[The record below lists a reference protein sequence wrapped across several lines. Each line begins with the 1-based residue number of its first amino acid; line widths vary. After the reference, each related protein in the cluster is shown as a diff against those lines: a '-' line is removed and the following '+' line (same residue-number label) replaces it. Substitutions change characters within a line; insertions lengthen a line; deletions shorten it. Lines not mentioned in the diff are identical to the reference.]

1 MNYGHDSNHKKEKNL
16 DSKSTKVKK
25 SISTSFIRIVI
36 LTLLFTLGLMV
47 CAGIGLTMAII
58 DSAPTIDYEKDFLP
72 EGYTTFVYNQRGDE
86 IAKLHGADAN
96 RIYAPIDTMPLH
108 LQNAFVAIEDERFY
122 EHGGIDMKGIF
133 RAIISN
139 IKNKDLTGE
148 GASTITQQVIKNNVL
163 NNDQNFKRKIQ
174 EQYLAI
180 KLEQHVDKDTI
191 LESYLNTVALGR
203 GTNGVQA
210 ATHRYF
216 NKDVSELTLAE
227 SAVLASI
234 TQYPV
239 RYDPI
244 SNPEHNRERQVLVL
258 SKMLEQGL
266 ITKEAYDAAYA
277 EDVYANIQAVSDNHT
292 SQSKYSYFVDEVIVG
307 VKNDLVEQ
315 HGYTSEEA
323 YDLLYRGG
331 LSIYI
336 TQDVHMQEIVD
347 QAFLDE
353 SNYPP
358 AHEDYS
364 VKVMYSLS
372 VNKKDIGTKHYY
384 KEKEFDTNQ
393 QADAYV
399 EELKKTWVEEGDEIL
414 EESKILVPQ
423 PQAAMVILD
432 HHTGHVKAI
441 AGGRGEKWGNQL
453 LNRATQT
460 ARHPGSTFKILAA
473 YLPALDTGRYTLATI
488 QDDVPFSYAPSPNSE
503 PWTVHNWYD
512 SSKYKYNYKG
522 LSTVRDGITW
532 SMNIHAVKTLL
543 DVGVDT
549 SFDYLKKLGFTTLV
563 EREVING
570 KIYTDKTPSLALG
583 GVTKGVNLLE
593 LTAAYGAIA
602 NNGTYIKPI
611 FYTKVLDHDGSI
623 LIEHTQPETRQ
634 VMKETTAFLLTDA
647 MTDVIKKGT
656 ATIAKFKN
664 VSMPIAGKT
673 GTSTLK
679 KDLVFSG
686 YTPYYTACIWMGY
699 DTPKGQ
705 VYNRSYHKLLWRII
719 MEEIHKGLPRKEF
732 ERPAGIIRASICS
745 ESGKLAVT
753 GLCNRD
759 PRGSTIRQ
767 EYFVKGTVPTET
779 CDVHIKHTMCSASGL
794 FANKYCPASDKYTK
808 VYIKRPDPLVPST
821 WDPRKPPRIQDRRYE
836 LPYSMTGEYCHIHGP
851 QVAKPD
857 IKLPTDFYEE
867 ALEKNEDHYFIPSED
882 KEPDDN
888 VIPPYLNND
897 YYSPPP
903 FIYNE

>member
-1 MNYGHDSNHKKEKNL
+1 MNYGNDSNHKKEKEL
-16 DSKSTKVKK
+16 DSKSNKVKK
-25 SISTSFIRIVI
+25 SISTSFIRIII
-36 LTLLFTLGLMV
+36 LALIFTLGLTV
-47 CAGIGLTMAII
+47 CAGIGITMAII
-58 DSAPTIDYEKDFLP
+58 DSAPTIDYEKDIIP
-72 EGYTTFVYNQRGDE
+72 KGYTTFVYNQRGDE
-86 IAKLHGADAN
+86 VAKLHGTDAN
-96 RIYAPIDTMPLH
+96 RIYAPMDMIPLH
-108 LQNAFVAIEDERFY
+108 LRHAFVAIEDERFY

-133 RAIISN
+133 RALISN

-163 NNDQNFKRKIQ
+163 SNDQTFKRKIQ

-203 GTNGVQA
+203 GTNGVQSA
-210 ATHRYF
+210 SHRYF
-216 NKDVSELTLAE
+216 NKDVSELTLGE

-244 SNPEHNRERQVLVL
+244 ANPDNNRERQIVVL
-258 SKMLEQGL
+258 SKMLEQNM
-266 ITKEAYDAAYA
+266 ISQQEYDAAYA
-277 EDVYANIQAVSDNHT
+277 EDVYANIQTVADNHT
-292 SQSKYSYFVDEVIVG
+292 NQSNYSYFVDEVIVR
-307 VKNDLVEQ
+307 VKDDLVGEYD
-315 HGYTSEEA
+315 YTTEEA

-347 QAFLDE
+347 NEFLNE
-353 SNYPP
+353 NNYPP
-358 AHEDYS
+358 IHEDYA
-364 VKVMYSLS
+364 VKVMYTLS
-372 VNKKDIGTKHYY
+372 VEKKDTGTKNYY
-384 KEKEFDTNQ
+384 QEKEFDTNQ
-393 QADAYV
+393 EADAYV
-399 EELKKTWVEEGDEIL
+399 EELKNTWVEEGDQVL
-414 EESKILVPQ
+414 AESKILVPQ

-432 HHTGHVKAI
+432 HHTGQVKAI
-441 AGGRGEKWGNQL
+441 AGGRGEKSGNQL

-460 ARHPGSTFKILAA
+460 ARHPGSTFKILAS
-473 YLPALDTGRYTLATI
+473 YLPAIDTGRYTLATV
-488 QDDVPFSYAPSPNSE
+488 QDDVPFSYSPSPNSQ
-503 PWTVHNWYD
+503 PWNVHNWYD

-549 SFDYLKKLGFTTLV
+549 SFEYLKQLGFTTLV
-563 EREVING
+563 ERETING

-602 NNGTYIKPI
+602 NNGAYIKPI
-611 FYTKVLDHDGSI
+611 FYTKVLAHDGSI
-623 LIEHTQPETRQ
+623 LLENIQAEPSQ

-647 MTDVIKKGT
+647 MVDVIEKGT

-686 YTPYYTACIWMGY
+686 YTPYYSASIWMGY
-699 DTPKGQ
+699 DTPKKQ
-705 VYNRSYHKLLWRII
+705 VYNRSYHKILWRKI
-719 MEEIHKGLPRKEF
+719 MEEVHKGLPRKEF
-732 ERPAGIIRASICS
+732 EKPAGLVRAPICT

-767 EYFVKGTVPTET
+767 EYFAKGTVPTET

-794 FANKYCPASDKYTK
+794 FANKYCPTADKYTK

-821 WDPRKPPRIQDRRYE
+821 WDPHKPPRIQDRKYE
-836 LPYSMTGEYCHIHGP
+836 LPYSMVGEYCHIHGP
-851 QVAKPD
+851 QAPRPEF
-857 IKLPTDFYEE
+857 KLPTDFYND
-867 ALEKNEDHYFIPSED
+867 AMEKDEDHYFIPSED
-882 KEPDDN
+882 KESDDS
-888 VIPPYLNND
+888 VKPPYLNND